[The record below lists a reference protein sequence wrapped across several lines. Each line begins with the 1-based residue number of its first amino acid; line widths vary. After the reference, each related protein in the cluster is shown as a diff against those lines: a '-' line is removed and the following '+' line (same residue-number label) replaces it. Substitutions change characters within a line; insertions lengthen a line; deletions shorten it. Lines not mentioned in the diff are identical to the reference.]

1 MDLAEDDLF
10 DDVDEGALATALAD
24 VERRRG
30 SSTSGSKRARETT
43 DENEA
48 PRRLDVKSMTTTTT
62 TTTTIETRTGVDDDD
77 DTAAVA
83 DARLLD
89 VLERRTG
96 LTEFRPG
103 QRDVVAEAL
112 RGRDCCV
119 YWSTGSGK
127 SLPYQMV
134 AYASGKTTVVVSPLI
149 SLMQDQVTALNNTV
163 GRGDREVAVFLGSA
177 QIDARAEAR
186 ALEGA
191 YEIVYCTPEKLTAS
205 DSFLNGLRRMAD
217 AGKIGLFAID
227 EAHCISA
234 WGHDFR
240 ESYSQL
246 SVLRERVPNVPIM
259 ALTATAVRFVREDIA
274 KILRLKDPF
283 VSSNSVDRSNLHVD
297 VQRRADFG
305 RDLDVICKNILS
317 LKDKRVLPSIV
328 YCATIAE
335 VVKVAG
341 ALQNRLG
348 ERNVRMYH
356 GQMSPADRKDA
367 HMAFL
372 TSKSPC
378 IVATTAFGM
387 GIDKPDV
394 RFIGHFGAPKTMEE
408 YYQQIG
414 RAGRDGLRSK
424 VTLLFADNDFTRYAS
439 EFYTKDLKTAE
450 ARDAQLKSTNALK
463 TYALD
468 RETCRRVMIL
478 NHFGEKAPFARCG
491 GTCDNCARV
500 ERGGEENA
508 RRDLAKECRPIFL
521 ALRYV
526 GSQPSSKL
534 LDYVVGKDPKTGQ
547 RLEPWQREA
556 ILAARKSSP
565 PACATKE
572 FFKEMLSLLSR
583 EKILF
588 ERIVKGAYAT
598 YPVYQLTPAAQR
610 FLQDPPPPL
619 MLLAP
624 ESVIAAERAHAEKVE
639 EVKKT
644 LHAGGVDISCIPKH
658 ELAAGHGEMIDAELD
673 WMKRLEAYRGT
684 PRHDALVDLLAK
696 IENWRDERA
705 QQLGMAPAAVLSAS
719 LCKKIAYSQPR
730 SVEALRA
737 VGVRVTGVE
746 TLSEIIAAAAPTA
759 EPTPEASGDVLSL
772 GTIANPQ
779 KWDLAEYKPKKGPG
793 GTMLKPNWE
802 VSFDAFQSGEH
813 PEAIAMR
820 AQPKPIQPATV
831 FNHLLE
837 ALTHGRKLD
846 YDRAVAAVPPAHR
859 LTRADVS
866 AFSDAQRLRRLP
878 DCRDERA
885 PPTRAYLDGLVRDA
899 PPSTKS
905 DAERAAD
912 AAWYAKI
919 RAFFALRRAGV
930 V

>member
-1 MDLAEDDLF
+1 MDLASELF
-10 DDVDEGALATALAD
+10 DDDDERALAAALAD

-30 SSTSGSKRARETT
+30 SSTSASKRARET

-48 PRRLDVKSMTTTTT
+48 PPVEGSTTRAVKA
-62 TTTTIETRTGVDDDD
+62 TRTTLGDDDARSLGD
-77 DTAAVA
+77 D
-83 DARLLD
+83 DARLLET
-89 VLERRTG
+89 LERRTG
-96 LTEFRPG
+96 LTKFRPG
-103 QRDVVAEAL
+103 QLDVVREAS

-134 AYASGKTTVVVSPLI
+134 AYSSGKTTVVVSPLI

-163 GRGDREVAVFLGSA
+163 GRGEREVAVFLGSA
-177 QIDARAEAR
+177 QIDARADAR

-191 YEIVYCTPEKLTAS
+191 YEIVYCTPEKLTAN

-246 SVLRERVPNVPIM
+246 SVLRERVPSVPIM

-274 KILRLKDPF
+274 KILRLNDPF
-283 VSSNSVDRSNLHVD
+283 VSSNSVDRPNLHID
-297 VQRRADFG
+297 VQRRTDFG
-305 RDLDVICKNILS
+305 RDLDVICKHILS
-317 LKDKRVLPSIV
+317 LEDKRVLPSIV

-335 VVKVAG
+335 VVRVAG

-356 GQMSPADRKDA
+356 GQMSPPDRKDA

-424 VTLLFADNDFTRYAS
+424 VTLLFADHEFSRYSS
-439 EFYTKDLKTAE
+439 EFYTKDLKTVE

-491 GTCDNCARV
+491 GTCDNCTRV

-526 GSQPSSKL
+526 GSQPTSKL
-534 LDYVVGKDPKTGQ
+534 LDYVMGKDPKTGRKLQ
-547 RLEPWQREA
+547 PWQRDA
-556 ILAARKSSP
+556 ILAARKSLP
-565 PACATKE
+565 PACATKD
-572 FFKEMLSLLSR
+572 FCKEMLSLLSR

-588 ERIVKGAYAT
+588 EKIVKGAHAT
-598 YPVYQLTPAAQR
+598 YPVYDLTPAAVS
-610 FLQDPPPPL
+610 FLQDPPPQL

-624 ESVIAAERAHAEKVE
+624 ESVVAAERARAQKVE

-644 LHAGGVDISCIPKH
+644 LHAGGVDISCIPQH
-658 ELAAGHGEMIDAELD
+658 ELAVGHGEMIDAELD
-673 WMKRLEAYRGT
+673 WMRRLEASRGT

-746 TLSEIIAAAAPTA
+746 TLSDIIAAATPTA
-759 EPTPEASGDVLSL
+759 EPTPEASGDVLSF

-779 KWDLAEYKPKKGPG
+779 RWDLAEYKPKKGPG
-793 GTMLKPNWE
+793 GTMKKPNWE
-802 VSFDAFQSGEH
+802 VSYDAFQLSGEH
-813 PEAIAMR
+813 IEAIAVR
-820 AQPKPIQPATV
+820 AQPKSIQPATV

-837 ALTHGRKLD
+837 ALTHGRTLD
-846 YDRAVAAVPPAHR
+846 YDRAIASIPPSHR
-859 LTRADVS
+859 LTRADVTT
-866 AFSDAQRLRRLP
+866 FSDRQRLRRLP
-878 DCRDERA
+878 DPRVDRA
-885 PPTRAYLDGLVRDA
+885 PPQRAYLDGVVRDS
-899 PPSTKS
+899 PPSGKS
-905 DAERAAD
+905 ETERAAD
-912 AAWYAKI
+912 AAWFAKI